1 MTKCRLYGGHTIE
14 TYVRSLRY
22 RTERFDNNKIHTKN
36 HTVKMNSVSQ
46 QMNIIINLDTPP
58 RATVYLG
65 AP

>member
-1 MTKCRLYGGHTIE
+1 MSAFTTAIEYKHTYDRYNTEQNGSTITKFTQ
-14 TYVRSLRY
+14 
-22 RTERFDNNKIHTKN
+22 KN

-58 RATVYLG
+58 RATVPVCLG